1 MNRGNVFGIN
11 GKIETEC
18 LTVVGAQYAPIGA
31 MSMEEVDQNTDV
43 LLSFMDRAS
52 GGFPGF
58 DLFVAPEACIQG
70 FPQFGWEKALLTM
83 DSPQIKKFQEKCA
96 ELEVYGVFD
105 FLLRVDEQNNFTNT
119 AIVINDKGE
128 IIHRYDKM
136 NPWIPFEGSI
146 PGRSCTV
153 CDETERCKTWYHHL
167 CRWRLS
173 GNVARSS
180 GAGGKCNYP
189 SDSLYGSVAEC
200 LGDHQ

>member
-31 MSMEEVDQNTDV
+31 MNMEEVDRNTEL

-70 FPQFGWEKALLTM
+70 FPQFGWENALLTM
-83 DSPQIKKFQEKCA
+83 DSPQIRKFQEKCA

-105 FLLRVDEQNNFTNT
+105 FLPL
-119 AIVINDKGE
+119 
-128 IIHRYDKM
+128 
-136 NPWIPFEGSI
+136 
-146 PGRSCTV
+146 
-153 CDETERCKTWYHHL
+153 
-167 CRWRLS
+167 
-173 GNVARSS
+173 
-180 GAGGKCNYP
+180 
-189 SDSLYGSVAEC
+189 
-200 LGDHQ
+200 

>member
-1 MNRGNVFGIN
+1 MNTSIKLNTGRVTGGGQNMNRGNVFGIN

-31 MSMEEVDQNTDV
+31 MNMEDVDRNTET

-70 FPQFGWEKALLTM
+70 FPQFGWENALLTM

-105 FLLRVDEQNNFTNT
+105 FLLRVDEQNNYTNT

-128 IIHRYDKM
+128 MNIYAHSTRKAKRDSARLLDK
-136 NPWIPFEGSI
+136 
-146 PGRSCTV
+146 
-153 CDETERCKTWYHHL
+153 
-167 CRWRLS
+167 
-173 GNVARSS
+173 VASN
-180 GAGGKCNYP
+180 A
-189 SDSLYGSVAEC
+189 
-200 LGDHQ
+200 

>member
-70 FPQFGWEKALLTM
+70 FPQFGWEKALLT
-83 DSPQIKKFQEKCA
+83 
-96 ELEVYGVFD
+96 
-105 FLLRVDEQNNFTNT
+105 RT
-119 AIVINDKGE
+119 ARRLKSFG
-128 IIHRYDKM
+128 KM
-136 NPWIPFEGSI
+136 CG
-146 PGRSCTV
+146 T
-153 CDETERCKTWYHHL
+153 
-167 CRWRLS
+167 
-173 GNVARSS
+173 
-180 GAGGKCNYP
+180 
-189 SDSLYGSVAEC
+189 GSVRVC
-200 LGDHQ
+200 LIFCFAWMNRTILPIRLL